1 MLASLLVLLASVA
14 AVSCANADEPH
25 FHQGEMAPYEI
36 GPPSTKLSADDE
48 KALLEGKT
56 LMQAIV
62 QSDGASRRLLMVKD
76 IKAPRDVIFGRI
88 LDLEA
93 YPRMV
98 KGVDG
103 LKIYESS
110 TSKTGV
116 QTTKAKYDIHALH
129 LKFTCESPD
138 GAPSPCR
145 FVRSCTPPRVPPCTR
160 RAK

>member
-36 GPPSTKLSADDE
+36 GPPSTKLATSRRRSSKARRHAGHCAERRRVASA
-48 KALLEGKT
+48 AHGQGHQHHVT
-56 LMQAIV
+56 LFL
-62 QSDGASRRLLMVKD
+62 GASSISRHTHGWSRASTV
-76 IKAPRDVIFGRI
+76 
-88 LDLEA
+88 
-93 YPRMV
+93 
-98 KGVDG
+98 

-110 TSKTGV
+110 TNKTGV

-160 RAK
+160 RAKGR